1 MNAALLREQALEA
14 VRAASDY
21 APSNG
26 QRYDLAEAEM
36 LGRLCAN
43 AYRACQAA
51 GVTIAKVRAELWRQE
66 REARAAALWAIQAE
80 VDEVEPADG
89 ELPR

>member
-26 QRYDLAEAEM
+26 QRYDLAEAET

-43 AYRACQAA
+43 A
-51 GVTIAKVRAELWRQE
+51 KMRAELWRQE
-66 REARAAALWAIQAE
+66 REAHAAALWAIQAE
-80 VDEVEPADG
+80 VDEFEPAGG